1 MGVVTVVGGD
11 LVVVKNSWNHAST
24 PPDDFTDAWGCRGR
38 FVAGLNSM
46 AGDGDRSTVSLNSVA
61 GGGGC
66 VVVGCVAEVGVDVT
80 FPELS
85 GLAAGSACKDFFS

>member
-24 PPDDFTDAWGCRGR
+24 PDDFTDAWGCRGR

-46 AGDGDRSTVSLNSVA
+46 AGDGDRSTGSLDSVA

-66 VVVGCVAEVGVDVT
+66 VVVGCVAEVGVDVA

-85 GLAAGSACKDFFS
+85 GLATRYACKDFFS